1 MTPLPQQ
8 EQGSMAPYAETNNN
22 SHRRQP
28 VPRGQHMPRHPLT
41 RMTGIDRI
49 GLAADSSNAKAPEPK
64 GTLALKT
71 LNGLHTS
78 TEDTERPVNQ
88 PKRALVTADACIC
101 IWKSVLLVL
110 AWVSASKHV
119 AMLHQYTNCSC
130 ITPGSHGLASAC
142 NFTAG
147 SKGYEYN

>member
-71 LNGLHTS
+71 LNGLHKI
-78 TEDTERPVNQ
+78 
-88 PKRALVTADACIC
+88 KRARYKIIQSRTSNVPC
-101 IWKSVLLVL
+101 
-110 AWVSASKHV
+110 
-119 AMLHQYTNCSC
+119 
-130 ITPGSHGLASAC
+130 
-142 NFTAG
+142 
-147 SKGYEYN
+147 